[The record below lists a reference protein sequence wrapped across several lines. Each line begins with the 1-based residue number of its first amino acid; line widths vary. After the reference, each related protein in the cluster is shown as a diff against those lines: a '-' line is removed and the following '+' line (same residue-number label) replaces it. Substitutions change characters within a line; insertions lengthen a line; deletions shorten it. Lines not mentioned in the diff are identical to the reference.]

1 MSQSQPGAL
10 KAMPAARSA
19 ILDRIKARGD
29 ATLQELAD
37 ELGHT
42 REAVRQQVSILLD
55 QGWLVRES
63 LPSEGRG
70 RPEYRYTLSEAGDHL
85 FPKHYDRMSLALV
98 DTMAEELGEQGLE
111 RLLAALTDRQVEEW
125 RDRLAGQPL
134 AERLKRL
141 KGIYYEDDPWTDVNQ
156 DERGWVLVER
166 NCPFLNLAQRRP
178 KLCSVT
184 VSTLSRLLGVE
195 VKREARFQDGDRRCV
210 FRVLADRPLPDG
222 FRFAFEDEPEPA
234 GQGGAA

>member
-1 MSQSQPGAL
+1 MSQSQPETL
-10 KAMPAARSA
+10 KAMPTARSA
-19 ILDRIKARGD
+19 ILDRIKARGA

-37 ELGHT
+37 ELEHT
-42 REAVRQQVSILLD
+42 REAVRQQVRILMD
-55 QGWLVRES
+55 QGWLVRER

-70 RPEYRYTLSEAGDHL
+70 RPEHRYTLSEAGDHL

-98 DTMAEELGEQGLE
+98 DTLAEELGEEGLK
-111 RLLAALTDRQVEEW
+111 RMLAALTDRQVDEW
-125 RDRLAGQPL
+125 RDRLAGRPL
-134 AERLKRL
+134 PERLKQL
-141 KGIYYEDDPWTDVNQ
+141 QGIYYEDDPWTEVDR

-195 VKREARFQDGDRRCV
+195 VRREARFQDGDRRCV
-210 FRVLADRPLPDG
+210 FRVLADRPLPEG
-222 FRFAFEDEPEPA
+222 FRFAFEDEAEPT
-234 GQGGAA
+234 G